1 MEPGI
6 DKTTDT
12 HQIFKIA
19 GLAFLLNL
27 ILTLVKVPLAIFTGS
42 LAITASAIDSGTD
55 AVASLVIYGGVMLS
69 TRKTR
74 SFPLGLYK
82 LENVASVTI
91 SLFIFIAG
99 YEIVK
104 QIFSS
109 SDSLVQITPISI
121 YLLIGSSLSILVF
134 GQYAL
139 HIGKKTGSPVL
150 IAEGRHRQV
159 DVLSS
164 IVVLVSVLCSYFDL
178 QSDIMGISI
187 DRLGA
192 ALILLFIAKAG
203 GELLSDG
210 MRVLLDASIDF
221 PTLEKIR
228 SLIRQEPT
236 VDEIKSLI
244 GRNAGRYRFIQA
256 AITLNISDLEEA
268 HKISEVIENR
278 ILTRIPNI
286 EQITIHY
293 EPKIRTHDIW
303 ALPLS
308 DKSGYISAHFGEAP
322 YFAIL
327 HLRKDNHTMDSK
339 KIMENPHCTS
349 STAKGLRVAE
359 WLVDKK
365 ITHAGIKEDVSHKG
379 PGYVLSSAGIKIRQI
394 SSKTLSDVLRE
405 IIIPENIVTGQEKS
419 DILSGSYQITT
430 NSPPEGQ

>member
-1 MEPGI
+1 M

-27 ILTLVKVPLAIFTGS
+27 ILTLVKVPLAILTGS

-55 AVASLVIYGGVMLS
+55 AVASLVIYCGVRLS

-109 SDSLVQITPISI
+109 SDSLPQITPISI
-121 YLLIGSSLSILVF
+121 FLLAGSSLSIFVF

-139 HIGKKTGSPVL
+139 HVGKKTRSPVL

-164 IVVLVSVLCSYFDL
+164 IVVLVSVLFSYFDL
-178 QSDIMGISI
+178 QTDVMGISI

-192 ALILLFIAKAG
+192 ALILLFIAKTG

-221 PTLEKIR
+221 PTLDKIR
-228 SLIRQEPT
+228 NLIRQEPAL
-236 VDEIKSLI
+236 DEIKSLI

-256 AITLNISDLEEA
+256 DITLNVNDLEAA
-268 HKISEVIENR
+268 HKISEAIEHR
-278 ILTRIPNI
+278 ILTQIPNI
-286 EQITIHY
+286 EKITIHY
-293 EPKIRTHDIW
+293 EPKVRTHDIL

-308 DKSGYISAHFGEAP
+308 DKSGQISPHFGEAP
-322 YFAIL
+322 YFALL
-327 HLRKDNHTMDSK
+327 HRHIDKHTIDAK
-339 KIMENPHCTS
+339 KIMENPYCTVS
-349 STAKGLRVAE
+349 KAKGIRVAE
-359 WLVDKK
+359 WLVDQK
-365 ITHAGIKEDVSHKG
+365 ITHVGIKEDVSHKG
-379 PGYVLSSAGIKIRQI
+379 PGYVLSSAGIKIIRF
-394 SSKTLSDVLRE
+394 SSKKLSGAVRE
-405 IIIPENIVTGQEKS
+405 IKISENNDNGIGK
-419 DILSGSYQITT
+419 I
-430 NSPPEGQ
+430 

>member
-1 MEPGI
+1 M
-6 DKTTDT
+6 DKNTDT

-27 ILTLVKVPLAIFTGS
+27 ILTLVKVPLAIVTGS

-55 AVASLVIYGGVMLS
+55 AVASLVIYGGVKLS

-82 LENVASVTI
+82 LENVASVAI

-99 YEIVK
+99 YEIAK

-121 YLLIGSSLSILVF
+121 YLLAGSSLAIFGF

-139 HIGKKTGSPVL
+139 HVGKKTRSPVL

-164 IVVLVSVLCSYFDL
+164 IVVLVSVLFSYFDL
-178 QSDIMGISI
+178 QTDVMGISI
-187 DRLGA
+187 DQLGA

-203 GELLSDG
+203 WELLSDG

-221 PTLEKIR
+221 PTLNKIR
-228 SLIRQEPT
+228 SLIRQEPA

-256 AITLNISDLEEA
+256 DITLNVNNLEAA
-268 HKISEVIENR
+268 HKISEAIEHQ
-278 ILTRIPNI
+278 ILTQIPNI
-286 EQITIHY
+286 EKISIHY
-293 EPKIRTHDIW
+293 EPKVRTHNIL

-308 DKSGYISAHFGEAP
+308 DRSGHISSHFGEAP
-322 YFAIL
+322 YFARL
-327 HLRKDNHTMDSK
+327 HLNRDKQTIDAK
-339 KIMENPHCTS
+339 KIMVNPHCTVS
-349 STAKGLRVAE
+349 MAKGIRVAE
-359 WLVDKK
+359 WLVDQKV
-365 ITHAGIKEDVSHKG
+365 THVGLKEDVSHKG
-379 PGYVLSSAGIKIRQI
+379 PGYVLSSAGIKIIRI
-394 SSKTLSDVLRE
+394 SSKD
-405 IIIPENIVTGQEKS
+405 
-419 DILSGSYQITT
+419 LSGAVQEIMIPR
-430 NSPPEGQ
+430 NNDNGIE

>member
-1 MEPGI
+1 M
-6 DKTTDT
+6 DNTTDT

-27 ILTLVKVPLAIFTGS
+27 ILTLVKVPLAVLTGS

-55 AVASLVIYGGVMLS
+55 AVASLVIYVGIKLS

-121 YLLIGSSLSILVF
+121 YLLAGSSLAIFGF

-139 HIGKKTGSPVL
+139 HVGKKTRSPVL

-164 IVVLVSVLCSYFDL
+164 IVVLISVLFSYFDL
-178 QSDIMGISI
+178 QIDVMGISI

-203 GELLSDG
+203 WELLSDG

-221 PTLEKIR
+221 PTLNKIR
-228 SLIRQEPT
+228 SLIRQEPA

-256 AITLNISDLEEA
+256 DITLNVNNLEAA
-268 HKISEVIENR
+268 HKISEAIEHQ
-278 ILTRIPNI
+278 ILTQIPNI
-286 EQITIHY
+286 EKISIHY
-293 EPKIRTHDIW
+293 EPRVRTHDIL

-308 DKSGYISAHFGEAP
+308 DTSGRISSHFGEAP
-322 YFAIL
+322 YFALL
-327 HLRKDNHTMDSK
+327 HRHIDKHTIDAK
-339 KIMENPHCTS
+339 KIMENPHCTV
-349 STAKGLRVAE
+349 STAKGIRVAE
-359 WLVDKK
+359 WLVDQK
-365 ITHAGIKEDVSHKG
+365 ITHVGIKEDVSHKG
-379 PGYVLSSAGIKIRQI
+379 PGYVLSSAGIKIIRI
-394 SSKTLSDVLRE
+394 SSKHLSGAVRE
-405 IIIPENIVTGQEKS
+405 IMIPENNDNGTEK
-419 DILSGSYQITT
+419 IK
-430 NSPPEGQ
+430 

>member
-1 MEPGI
+1 M
-6 DKTTDT
+6 DKTSETR
-12 HQIFKIA
+12 QIFKIA

-27 ILTLVKVPLAIFTGS
+27 ILTLVKVPLAILTGS

-55 AVASLVIYGGVMLS
+55 AVASLVIYGGIRLS

-121 YLLIGSSLSILVF
+121 YLLAGSSLSIFVF

-139 HIGKKTGSPVL
+139 RVGKKTRSPVL

-164 IVVLVSVLCSYFDL
+164 IVVVVSVLFSYFDL
-178 QSDIMGISI
+178 QSEILGISI

-192 ALILLFIAKAG
+192 ALIVLFIAKTG
-203 GELLSDG
+203 GALLSDG

-221 PTLEKIR
+221 PTLDKIR
-228 SLIRQEPT
+228 SLIREEPA

-256 AITLNISDLEEA
+256 EIILNISDLEAA
-268 HKISEVIENR
+268 HKISEAIENR
-278 ILTRIPNI
+278 IIAQIPNI
-286 EQITIHY
+286 EKITIHY
-293 EPKIRTHDIW
+293 EPKVRTHDIW

-308 DKSGYISAHFGEAP
+308 DKSGHISAHFGEAP
-322 YFAIL
+322 YFVVL
-327 HLRKDNHTMDSK
+327 HLRTDNHTIDSQK
-339 KIMENPHCTS
+339 FMHNPYCTVS
-349 STAKGLRVAE
+349 MAKGIRVAE
-359 WLVDKK
+359 WLVDQK

-394 SSKTLSDVLRE
+394 SSK
-405 IIIPENIVTGQEKS
+405 N
-419 DILSGSYQITT
+419 LSGAVQEITAM
-430 NSPPEGQ
+430 G

>member
-1 MEPGI
+1 MK
-6 DKTTDT
+6 KTDDT
-12 HQIFKIA
+12 HQIFRIA

-27 ILTLVKVPLAIFTGS
+27 VLAVIKAALAIYTDS

-55 AVASLVIYGGVMLS
+55 AVASLVIYGGIRLS
-69 TRKTR
+69 ARKTR

-82 LENVASVTI
+82 LENLASVTI

-109 SDSLVQITPISI
+109 SDSPPHITPVSI
-121 YLLIGSSLSILVF
+121 FLLIASTLAIFLF

-139 HIGKKTGSPVL
+139 HVGKRTQSPAL

-164 IVVLVSVLCSYFDL
+164 IVVLVSVLFSYFDL
-178 QSDIMGISI
+178 QIDVMGISI

-192 ALILLFIAKAG
+192 ALIIIFIARAG
-203 GELLSDG
+203 WDLLSDG

-221 PTLEKIR
+221 STLDNIS
-228 SLIRQEPT
+228 SLIRQEPA

-256 AITLNISDLEEA
+256 TITLNIGELEEA
-268 HKISEVIENR
+268 HRISETIENR
-278 ILTRIPNI
+278 ISSQIPNI
-286 EQITIHY
+286 EKIIIHY
-293 EPKIRTHDIW
+293 EPKVRTHDIV

-308 DKSGYISAHFGEAP
+308 DQSGHISPHFGEAP
-322 YFAIL
+322 YFARVHIN
-327 HLRKDNHTMDSK
+327 RNNQTTDSK
-339 KIMENPHCTS
+339 TVIENPHCNVM
-349 STAKGLRVAE
+349 TAKGLRVAE
-359 WLVDKK
+359 WLAAQKV
-365 ITHAGIKEDVSHKG
+365 THVGIKEDVSHKG

-394 SSKTLSDVLRE
+394 SSRNLDDAVRE
-405 IIIPENIVTGQEKS
+405 ILYK
-419 DILSGSYQITT
+419 DD
-430 NSPPEGQ
+430 

>member
-1 MEPGI
+1 MNIEPVM
-6 DKTTDT
+6 DKISETR
-12 HQIFKIA
+12 QIFKIA

-27 ILTLVKVPLAIFTGS
+27 ILTLVKVHLAILTGS

-55 AVASLVIYGGVMLS
+55 AVASLVIYGGVKLS
-69 TRKTR
+69 IRKTR

-82 LENVASVTI
+82 LENVASVAI

-109 SDSLVQITPISI
+109 SDHLPQITPISI
-121 YLLIGSSLSILVF
+121 LLLTGSTLAIFGF

-139 HIGKKTGSPVL
+139 YIGKKTRSPVL

-164 IVVLVSVLCSYFDL
+164 IVVLVSVLFTYFDL
-178 QSDIMGISI
+178 QTEIMGISI

-192 ALILLFIAKAG
+192 ALILLFIAKTG
-203 GELLSDG
+203 GALLSDG

-221 PTLEKIR
+221 PTLNKIR
-228 SLIRQEPT
+228 NLIREEPA

-256 AITLNISDLEEA
+256 DIILNISDLEAA
-268 HKISEVIENR
+268 HEISEAIERR
-278 ILTRIPNI
+278 ILTQIPNI
-286 EQITIHY
+286 EKITIHY

-308 DKSGYISAHFGEAP
+308 DKRGHISAHFGEAP
-322 YFAIL
+322 YFVVL
-327 HLRKDNHTMDSK
+327 HLRTDNHTIDSQKVMD
-339 KIMENPHCTS
+339 NPHCTVS
-349 STAKGLRVAE
+349 RAKGLRVAE
-359 WLVDKK
+359 WLVDQQ
-365 ITHAGIKEDVSHKG
+365 ITHAGIKEDLSHKG
-379 PGYVLSSAGIKIRQI
+379 PGYVLASAGIKIRQL
-394 SSKTLSDVLRE
+394 SS
-405 IIIPENIVTGQEKS
+405 NN
-419 DILSGSYQITT
+419 LSGAVHEITAM
-430 NSPPEGQ
+430 G

>member
-1 MEPGI
+1 M
-6 DKTTDT
+6 DKNTDT

-27 ILTLVKVPLAIFTGS
+27 ILTLVKVPLAVLTGS

-55 AVASLVIYGGVMLS
+55 AVASLVIYGGVKLS

-82 LENVASVTI
+82 LENVASVAI
-91 SLFIFIAG
+91 ALFIFIAG
-99 YEIVK
+99 YEIAK

-121 YLLIGSSLSILVF
+121 YLLAGSSLAIFGF

-139 HIGKKTGSPVL
+139 HVGKKTRSPVL

-164 IVVLVSVLCSYFDL
+164 IVVLVSVLFSYFDL
-178 QSDIMGISI
+178 QTDVMGISI

-203 GELLSDG
+203 WELLSDG

-221 PTLEKIR
+221 PTLNKIR
-228 SLIRQEPT
+228 SLIRQEPA

-256 AITLNISDLEEA
+256 DITLNVNNLEAA
-268 HKISEVIENR
+268 HKISEAIEHR

-286 EQITIHY
+286 EKISIHY
-293 EPKIRTHDIW
+293 EPKVRTHNIL

-308 DKSGYISAHFGEAP
+308 DRSGHISSHFGEAP
-322 YFAIL
+322 YFARL
-327 HLRKDNHTMDSK
+327 HLHRDKQTIDAK
-339 KIMENPHCTS
+339 KIMVNPHCTVS
-349 STAKGLRVAE
+349 MAKGIRVAE
-359 WLVDKK
+359 WLVDQKV
-365 ITHAGIKEDVSHKG
+365 THVGLKEDVSHKG
-379 PGYVLSSAGIKIRQI
+379 PGYVLSSAGIKIIRI
-394 SSKTLSDVLRE
+394 SSKD
-405 IIIPENIVTGQEKS
+405 
-419 DILSGSYQITT
+419 LSGAVQEIMIPK
-430 NSPPEGQ
+430 NSDNGIESI

>member
-1 MEPGI
+1 
-6 DKTTDT
+6 
-12 HQIFKIA
+12 
-19 GLAFLLNL
+19 
-27 ILTLVKVPLAIFTGS
+27 VPLAVLTGS

-55 AVASLVIYGGVMLS
+55 AVASLVIYGGVKLS

-82 LENVASVTI
+82 LENVASVAI
-91 SLFIFIAG
+91 ALFIFIAG
-99 YEIVK
+99 YEIAK

-121 YLLIGSSLSILVF
+121 YLLAGSSLAIFGF

-139 HIGKKTGSPVL
+139 HVGKKTRSPVL

-164 IVVLVSVLCSYFDL
+164 IVVLVSVLFSYFDL
-178 QSDIMGISI
+178 QTDVMGISI

-203 GELLSDG
+203 WELLSDG

-221 PTLEKIR
+221 PTLNKIR
-228 SLIRQEPT
+228 SLIRQEPA

-256 AITLNISDLEEA
+256 DITLNVNNLEAA
-268 HKISEVIENR
+268 HKISEAIEHR

-286 EQITIHY
+286 EKISIHY
-293 EPKIRTHDIW
+293 EPKVRTHNIL

-308 DKSGYISAHFGEAP
+308 DRSGHISSHFGEAP
-322 YFAIL
+322 YFARL
-327 HLRKDNHTMDSK
+327 HLHRDKQTIDAK
-339 KIMENPHCTS
+339 KIMVNPHCTVS
-349 STAKGLRVAE
+349 MAKGIRVAE
-359 WLVDKK
+359 WLVDQKV
-365 ITHAGIKEDVSHKG
+365 THVGLKEDVSHKG
-379 PGYVLSSAGIKIRQI
+379 PGYVLSSAGIKIIRI
-394 SSKTLSDVLRE
+394 SSKD
-405 IIIPENIVTGQEKS
+405 
-419 DILSGSYQITT
+419 LSGAVQEIMIPK
-430 NSPPEGQ
+430 NSDNGIE

>member
-1 MEPGI
+1 M
-6 DKTTDT
+6 DNTTDT

-27 ILTLVKVPLAIFTGS
+27 ILTLVKVPLAIVTGS

-55 AVASLVIYGGVMLS
+55 AVASLVIYGGVKLS

-99 YEIVK
+99 YEIAK

-109 SDSLVQITPISI
+109 SDSLPQITPISI
-121 YLLIGSSLSILVF
+121 FLLAGSSLSIFGF

-139 HIGKKTGSPVL
+139 HVGKKTGSPVL

-159 DVLSS
+159 DFLSS
-164 IVVLVSVLCSYFDL
+164 IVVLISVLLSYFDL
-178 QSDIMGISI
+178 QIDVMGISI
-187 DRLGA
+187 DRIGA

-203 GELLSDG
+203 WELLSDG

-221 PTLEKIR
+221 PTLNKIR
-228 SLIRQEPT
+228 SLIRQQPA

-256 AITLNISDLEEA
+256 DIILNVNNLEAA
-268 HKISEVIENR
+268 HKISEAIEHQ
-278 ILTRIPNI
+278 ILTQIPNI
-286 EQITIHY
+286 EKISIHY
-293 EPKIRTHDIW
+293 EPKVRTHDIL

-308 DKSGYISAHFGEAP
+308 DKSGRISSHFGEAP
-322 YFAIL
+322 YFALL
-327 HLRKDNHTMDSK
+327 HRDIDKRTIDAK
-339 KIMENPHCTS
+339 KIMKNPHCTV
-349 STAKGLRVAE
+349 STAKGIRVAE
-359 WLVDKK
+359 WLVDQK
-365 ITHAGIKEDVSHKG
+365 ITHVGIKEDVSHKG
-379 PGYVLSSAGIKIRQI
+379 PGYVLSSAGIKIIRI
-394 SSKTLSDVLRE
+394 SSKHLSGAVRE
-405 IIIPENIVTGQEKS
+405 IMIPENNDNGTE
-419 DILSGSYQITT
+419 TR
-430 NSPPEGQ
+430 

>member
-1 MEPGI
+1 MNIEPVMNNI
-6 DKTTDT
+6 SET
-12 HQIFKIA
+12 HQIFRIA

-27 ILTLVKVPLAIFTGS
+27 ILTLVKIHLAILTGS

-55 AVASLVIYGGVMLS
+55 AVASLVIYGGVRLS
-69 TRKTR
+69 TLKTR

-82 LENVASVTI
+82 LENVASVTV

-109 SDSLVQITPISI
+109 SDTLPQITPISI
-121 YLLIGSSLSILVF
+121 LLLTGSSLLIFGF

-139 HIGKKTGSPVL
+139 YIGKKTRSPVL

-164 IVVLVSVLCSYFDL
+164 LVVLVSVLFSYFDL
-178 QSDIMGISI
+178 QTDVMGISI

-192 ALILLFIAKAG
+192 ALILLFIAKTG

-221 PTLEKIR
+221 PTLDKIR
-228 SLIRQEPT
+228 ILIHQEPA

-256 AITLNISDLEEA
+256 DIILNISDLEAA
-268 HKISEVIENR
+268 HKISEAIENR
-278 ILTRIPNI
+278 ILTQIPNI
-286 EQITIHY
+286 EKITIHY
-293 EPKIRTHDIW
+293 EPRIRTHDTW

-308 DKSGYISAHFGEAP
+308 DKSGHISAHFGEAP
-322 YFAIL
+322 YFIVL
-327 HLRKDNHTMDSK
+327 HLHRDDQTIDSQK
-339 KIMENPHCTS
+339 VMENPHCTV
-349 STAKGLRVAE
+349 STAKGIRVAE
-359 WLVDKK
+359 WLVDQK
-365 ITHAGIKEDVSHKG
+365 ITHVGLKEDVSHKG
-379 PGYVLSSAGIKIRQI
+379 PGYVLSSAGIKIRRI
-394 SSKTLSDVLRE
+394 SSKNLSNAVRE
-405 IIIPENIVTGQEKS
+405 ITAK
-419 DILSGSYQITT
+419 
-430 NSPPEGQ
+430 

>member
-1 MEPGI
+1 M
-6 DKTTDT
+6 DKNTDT

-27 ILTLVKVPLAIFTGS
+27 ILTLVKVPLAVLTGS

-55 AVASLVIYGGVMLS
+55 AVASLVIYGGVKLS

-82 LENVASVTI
+82 LENVASVAI
-91 SLFIFIAG
+91 ALFIFIAG
-99 YEIVK
+99 YEIAK

-121 YLLIGSSLSILVF
+121 YLLAGSSLAIFGF

-139 HIGKKTGSPVL
+139 HVGKKTRSPVL

-164 IVVLVSVLCSYFDL
+164 IVVLVSVLFSYFDL
-178 QSDIMGISI
+178 QTDVMGISI

-203 GELLSDG
+203 WELLSDG

-221 PTLEKIR
+221 PTLNKIR
-228 SLIRQEPT
+228 SLIRQEPA

-256 AITLNISDLEEA
+256 DITLNVNNLEAA
-268 HKISEVIENR
+268 HKISEAIEHR

-286 EQITIHY
+286 EKISIHY
-293 EPKIRTHDIW
+293 EPKVRTHNIL

-308 DKSGYISAHFGEAP
+308 DRSGHISSHFGEAP
-322 YFAIL
+322 YFARL
-327 HLRKDNHTMDSK
+327 HLHRDKQTIDAK
-339 KIMENPHCTS
+339 KIMVNPHCTVS
-349 STAKGLRVAE
+349 MAKGIRVAE
-359 WLVDKK
+359 WLVDQKV
-365 ITHAGIKEDVSHKG
+365 THVGLKEDVSHKG
-379 PGYVLSSAGIKIRQI
+379 PGYVLSSAGIKIIRI
-394 SSKTLSDVLRE
+394 SSKD
-405 IIIPENIVTGQEKS
+405 
-419 DILSGSYQITT
+419 LSGAVQEIMIPK
-430 NSPPEGQ
+430 NSDNGIE

>member
-1 MEPGI
+1 M

-27 ILTLVKVPLAIFTGS
+27 ILTFVKVPLAILTGS

-55 AVASLVIYGGVMLS
+55 AVASLVIYGGIKLS

-104 QIFSS
+104 QIFFS
-109 SDSLVQITPISI
+109 SDSHPQITPISI
-121 YLLIGSSLSILVF
+121 FLLAGSSLSIFGF

-139 HIGKKTGSPVL
+139 HVGKKTRSPVL

-164 IVVLVSVLCSYFDL
+164 IVVLVSVLFSYFDL
-178 QSDIMGISI
+178 QTDVMGISI

-192 ALILLFIAKAG
+192 ALILLFIAKTG

-221 PTLEKIR
+221 PTLNKIR
-228 SLIRQEPT
+228 SLIRQEPA

-256 AITLNISDLEEA
+256 DITLNVNDLEAA
-268 HKISEVIENR
+268 HKISEAIEHR
-278 ILTRIPNI
+278 ILTQIPNI
-286 EQITIHY
+286 EKITIHY
-293 EPKIRTHDIW
+293 EPKVRTHDIL

-308 DKSGYISAHFGEAP
+308 DKSGQISPHFGEAP

-327 HLRKDNHTMDSK
+327 YRHIDKHTIDAK
-339 KIMENPHCTS
+339 KIMENPHCTV
-349 STAKGLRVAE
+349 STAKGIRVAE
-359 WLVDKK
+359 WLVEQK
-365 ITHAGIKEDVSHKG
+365 ITHVGIKENVSHKG
-379 PGYVLSSAGIKIRQI
+379 PGYVLSSAGIKIIRI
-394 SSKTLSDVLRE
+394 SAKHLSGAVRE
-405 IIIPENIVTGQEKS
+405 IMIPEKS
-419 DILSGSYQITT
+419 DNGIEKIQ
-430 NSPPEGQ
+430 

>member
-1 MEPGI
+1 M
-6 DKTTDT
+6 DNTTDT

-27 ILTLVKVPLAIFTGS
+27 ILTLVKVPLAIVTGS

-55 AVASLVIYGGVMLS
+55 AVASLVIYGGVKLS

-82 LENVASVTI
+82 LENVASVAI

-99 YEIVK
+99 YEIAK

-109 SDSLVQITPISI
+109 SDSLPQITPISI
-121 YLLIGSSLSILVF
+121 FLLAGSSLSIFGF

-139 HIGKKTGSPVL
+139 HVGKKTGSPVL

-159 DVLSS
+159 DFLSS
-164 IVVLVSVLCSYFDL
+164 IVVLVSVLLSYFDL
-178 QSDIMGISI
+178 QIDVMGISI

-203 GELLSDG
+203 WELLSDG

-221 PTLEKIR
+221 PTLNKIR
-228 SLIRQEPT
+228 SLIRQEPA

-256 AITLNISDLEEA
+256 DITLNVNNLEAA
-268 HKISEVIENR
+268 HKISEAIEHQ
-278 ILTRIPNI
+278 ILTQIPNI
-286 EQITIHY
+286 EKISIHY
-293 EPKIRTHDIW
+293 EPRVRTHDIL

-308 DKSGYISAHFGEAP
+308 DKSGRISSHFGEAP
-322 YFAIL
+322 YFALL
-327 HLRKDNHTMDSK
+327 HRHIDKHTIDAK
-339 KIMENPHCTS
+339 KIMENPHCTV
-349 STAKGLRVAE
+349 STAKGIRVAE
-359 WLVDKK
+359 WLVDQK
-365 ITHAGIKEDVSHKG
+365 ITHVGIKEDVSHKG
-379 PGYVLSSAGIKIRQI
+379 PGYVLSSAGIKIIRI
-394 SSKTLSDVLRE
+394 SSKHLSGAVRE
-405 IIIPENIVTGQEKS
+405 IMIPENNDNGTEK
-419 DILSGSYQITT
+419 IK
-430 NSPPEGQ
+430 

>member
-1 MEPGI
+1 M

-27 ILTLVKVPLAIFTGS
+27 ILTLVKVPLAILTGS

-55 AVASLVIYGGVMLS
+55 AVASLVIYGGIKLS

-121 YLLIGSSLSILVF
+121 FLLAGSSLSIFGF

-139 HIGKKTGSPVL
+139 HVGKKTRSPVL

-164 IVVLVSVLCSYFDL
+164 IVVLVSVLFSYFDL
-178 QSDIMGISI
+178 QTDVMGISI

-192 ALILLFIAKAG
+192 ALILLFIAKTG

-221 PTLEKIR
+221 PTLDKIR
-228 SLIRQEPT
+228 SLIRQEPA

-256 AITLNISDLEEA
+256 DITLNVNDLEAA
-268 HKISEVIENR
+268 HKISEAIEHR
-278 ILTRIPNI
+278 ILTQIPNI
-286 EQITIHY
+286 EKITIHY
-293 EPKIRTHDIW
+293 EPKVRTHDIL

-308 DKSGYISAHFGEAP
+308 DKNGQISPHFGEAP
-322 YFAIL
+322 YFALL
-327 HLRKDNHTMDSK
+327 HRHIDKHTIDAK
-339 KIMENPHCTS
+339 KIMENPHCTV
-349 STAKGLRVAE
+349 STAKGIRVAE
-359 WLVDKK
+359 WLVDQK
-365 ITHAGIKEDVSHKG
+365 ITHVGIKEDVSHKG
-379 PGYVLSSAGIKIRQI
+379 PGYVLSSAGIKIIRI
-394 SSKTLSDVLRE
+394 SSKHLSGAVRE
-405 IIIPENIVTGQEKS
+405 IMIPEKS
-419 DILSGSYQITT
+419 DNGIGKI
-430 NSPPEGQ
+430 